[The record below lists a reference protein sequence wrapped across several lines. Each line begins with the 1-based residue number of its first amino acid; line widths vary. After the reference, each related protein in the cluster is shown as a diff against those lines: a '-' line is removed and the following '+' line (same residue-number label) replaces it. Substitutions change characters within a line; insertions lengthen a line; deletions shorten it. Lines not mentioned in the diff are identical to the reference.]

1 MKKISLYLYL
11 FFIFIYCG
19 QLNAINTFKYSD
31 NEISQEF
38 CQNLLDE
45 INFPTFPYELKEPF
59 KVFVELQIEDIS
71 KIDGKN
77 LDFESF
83 YTLWMDWK
91 DPRVVEVLKKLQVYE
106 DTKTPT
112 WLCDFPAN
120 AILGEERKLF
130 NPTIEIFNRK
140 SKTNNQI
147 ESINWVDIFS
157 NGTIETRSRDNAKF
171 KAAEFDF
178 KKFPFDSQII
188 SFELWSEFPSTIVA
202 LQSYE
207 PAMSEHKKELY
218 NFNKSD
224 GIVIPGWNLIDV
236 SYGAYSL
243 SLPFF
248 SKKWRKISEEG
259 KSDTYP
265 YQGFI
270 VELQVERIS
279 NYYLFKIFLPI
290 LLILIISW
298 SVFWIHPKQ
307 IEAKVNITIVAL
319 LTLIAYNLIMDQE
332 IPKLDYLTFMDAFI
346 FITYLFTAGATILC
360 VYSYYRYIKYRRKV
374 NLVDYYAKFLGPILY
389 VTCIAFCVGI
399 FF

>member
-1 MKKISLYLYL
+1 M
-11 FFIFIYCG
+11 
-19 QLNAINTFKYSD
+19 
-31 NEISQEF
+31 
-38 CQNLLDE
+38 
-45 INFPTFPYELKEPF
+45 
-59 KVFVELQIEDIS
+59 
-71 KIDGKN
+71 
-77 LDFESF
+77 
-83 YTLWMDWK
+83 
-91 DPRVVEVLKKLQVYE
+91 VEVLKKLQVYE

-120 AILGEERKLF
+120 AIWGEKRKLF
-130 NPTIEIFNRK
+130 NPTFEIFNRK
-140 SKTNNQI
+140 SKTNNQV
-147 ESINWVDIFS
+147 ESINWIDIFS

-171 KAAEFDF
+171 KAVNFDF
-178 KKFPFDSQII
+178 KRFPFDSQII
-188 SFELWSEFPSTIVA
+188 SFELWSEFPSTIVV

-243 SLPFF
+243 SLPFL
-248 SKKWRKISEEG
+248 SKKWRTTSEEG

-290 LLILIISW
+290 LLILIISL

-332 IPKLDYLTFMDAFI
+332 IPKLDYITFMDAFI
-346 FITYLFTAGATILC
+346 SITYLFTAGATILC

-374 NLVDYYAKFLGPILY
+374 NLVDYYSKFLGPIFY
-389 VTCIAFCVGI
+389 VTCIAFCVGM